1 MLSSKANKA
10 KFALNNI
17 AKLKQIPVKTAIY
30 LSDAAVLPILP
41 YGSEIWALNATLD
54 HDKWD
59 KSPTEQSHFNFI
71 KHILGVNRS
80 TNNLICR
87 AELGRHPL
95 SIEIKTKII
104 NFHRHAKAM
113 SIDSIVHQSYPGH
126 VAATLFQHIQ
136 NLGHVNN
143 LDILTTPKINTKK
156 LLKNAYNKIWMDKL
170 RLTSRGKY
178 FLTFKNNICY
188 EQYLNHIN
196 FRNLTRELTKLRL
209 SDHNLMIEQGRKAK
223 IKLPHERR
231 TCKLC
236 YNERLSQTEDEI
248 HFPFDCQWRKYI
260 ALRENLI
267 AEITSQVP
275 QFYKLNNIQKFVYIM
290 SSEDQI
296 IVRKF
301 SLFVTQMNKERDTA
315 MSL

>member
-1 MLSSKANKA
+1 M
-10 KFALNNI
+10 
-17 AKLKQIPVKTAIY
+17 
-30 LSDAAVLPILP
+30 
-41 YGSEIWALNATLD
+41 D

-59 KSPTEQSHFNFI
+59 KSPTEEAHLNFI

-87 AELGRHPL
+87 LELGRYPL
-95 SIEIKTKII
+95 SIEINTKII
-104 NFHRHAKAM
+104 NFYRHAKAM
-113 SIDSIVHQSYPGH
+113 PVDSIVHQSYLLDKNISQGH
-126 VAATLFQHIQ
+126 AATTLFQHIQ

-156 LLKNAYNKIWMDKL
+156 RLKNAYNKIWMDKL
-170 RLTSRGKY
+170 ILTSRGKY

-188 EQYLNHIN
+188 QQYLNHIN
-196 FRNLTRELTKLRL
+196 FRNLRRVPTKLRL

-231 TCKLC
+231 TCNNELC
-236 YNERLSQTEDEI
+236 YNEHLSQIEDEI
-248 HFPFDCQWRKYI
+248 HFLFDCQWRKYI

-267 AEITSQVP
+267 VEITSKVP

-301 SLFVTQMNKERDTA
+301 SLFMTQMNKERDTA